1 MRQNLGAIKWLHF
14 FSLWPQE
21 FKREAEQPS
30 NKNLKTRVSPNPFQL
45 VGDRDKAIKS
55 KQNCP
60 KRRLFKFNLI
70 QDFNRPAF
78 SHDNPIN
85 DLILASFFPIKKKK
99 RIFRHEGIRK
109 KNLTAK
115 GRVRRRLR
123 HTLRLPLEPT
133 LRHQSSS
140 ICA

>member
-1 MRQNLGAIKWLHF
+1 MAILKSRGTKNRFTKISSPTACFFFFPRKNKILTLRQNFGVIKWFHF

-21 FKREAEQPS
+21 FKREAEHPS

-85 DLILASFFPIKKKK
+85 DLILNSLFCFF
-99 RIFRHEGIRK
+99 
-109 KNLTAK
+109 
-115 GRVRRRLR
+115 
-123 HTLRLPLEPT
+123 
-133 LRHQSSS
+133 Q
-140 ICA
+140 